1 MASPTDAIAGL
12 LATVRGERP
21 ASMECSEAERALN
34 VAMALAVELVV
45 ANDRIDRLE
54 RLVAEL
60 RQEPVEDLK
69 AVVYDGAIAAER
81 REANDAMLMRAL
93 RIFLDP
99 RLAQQGDRS

>member
-1 MASPTDAIAGL
+1 MSRPTDAIAEL
-12 LATVRGERP
+12 LATVRGDRP

-60 RQEPVEDLK
+60 RGEPVEDLR
-69 AVVYDGAIAAER
+69 ATAYDGAIAAER
-81 REANDAMLMRAL
+81 REANDALLMRAL
-93 RIFLDP
+93 RIFIDP
-99 RLAQQGDRS
+99 RQGGRS